1 MYSGSGFS
9 NWEIGDVDVFI
20 DEYGIHH
27 LFHLIIPNH
36 DYIAHAISK
45 DGLSWKRVKNALWVG
60 EPGEWDDDMLWT
72 MHVSKINEGEGYEMY
87 YTGLKRQDKGIMQKI
102 GRAVSPDLIHWTKEN
117 KYGLP
122 LKSEAPY
129 YESSNNN
136 PREWISFRDPYK
148 YQFEGEDYLLICAR
162 SAVGPTY
169 RRGCIGVAK
178 RESKGFVFQKPLHIS
193 YVYDDIECPC
203 VVEIKGMHYLLGSIR
218 EDVKV
223 RYWFSPDFKGE
234 YHAFHNNVL
243 MPQGNYAAR
252 IVKEGDYYLI
262 YNFYF
267 VGGNV
272 NTLRVI
278 PPPKQLDVDR
288 SGRLLLKTYYYWATL
303 YKRTIFQKNLPIP
316 EPILGNPS
324 ANFTLEGGDKWRFG
338 CRSGY
343 EVFCFEKPSDN
354 FVWEGTLT
362 VEGMGKTGFVI
373 ECDNEGTAYYIS
385 IDFVNGFVEFRAW
398 GFNEKDVKNNFIFE
412 NIQTN
417 QFQIVE
423 NKEIYFKIIRYGNY
437 YELSINEVVKL
448 TLLDFKYSD
457 GKIGVYVCSAIIS
470 IRDSKIH
477 VLPEPENEYA
487 TSDPNKA
494 LEKYIKVL
502 QD

>member
-20 DEYGIHH
+20 DEIGVHH

-36 DYIAHAISK
+36 DYIAHAISN

-72 MHVSKINEGEGYEMY
+72 MHISKNFEGEGYEMY
-87 YTGLKRQDKGIMQKI
+87 YTGLKRRDKGIKQQI
-102 GRAVSPDLIHWTKEN
+102 GRAVSLDLIHWTKEN

-122 LKSEAPY
+122 FKSQAPY
-129 YESSNNN
+129 YENSKNN
-136 PREWISFRDPYK
+136 PREWLSFRDPFK

-162 SAVGPTY
+162 SAIGPTY

-178 RESKGFVFQKPLHIS
+178 RESNGFILQKPLHIS
-193 YVYDDIECPC
+193 YVYDDVECPS
-203 VVEIKGMHYLLGSIR
+203 VVEINGIHYLLGSIR
-218 EDVKV
+218 EDIKI
-223 RYWFSPDFKGE
+223 RYWFASEFKGE
-234 YHAFHNNVL
+234 YHAFHDNVL
-243 MPQGNYAAR
+243 LPQGNYAAR
-252 IVKEGDYYLI
+252 IVKEGNHFLI

-272 NTLRVI
+272 NTHRVI
-278 PPPKQLDVDR
+278 PPPKQLDVDDN
-288 SGRLLLKTYYYWATL
+288 GRLLLKTYHYWETL
-303 YKRTIFQKNLPIP
+303 YQKTISQQDFPIP
-316 EPILGNPS
+316 MAILGNPT
-324 ANFTLEGGDKWRFG
+324 ANLTFVDKNKWQCS

-343 EVFCFEKPSDN
+343 EVFCFEKPAND

-373 ECDNEGTAYYIS
+373 ECDGDGTGYYIS
-385 IDFVNGFVEFRAW
+385 IDFVNGFVQFRAW

-417 QFQIVE
+417 QFEILE
-423 NKEIYFKIIRYGNY
+423 NKQIHFKIIRYGNY
-437 YELSINEVVKL
+437 YELSINEIVKL
-448 TLLDFKYSD
+448 TLLDFKYND

-470 IRDSKIH
+470 LSDSRIH
-477 VLPEPENEYA
+477 VIPEPENEYA
-487 TSDPNKA
+487 TSNPD
-494 LEKYIKVL
+494 EI
-502 QD
+502 